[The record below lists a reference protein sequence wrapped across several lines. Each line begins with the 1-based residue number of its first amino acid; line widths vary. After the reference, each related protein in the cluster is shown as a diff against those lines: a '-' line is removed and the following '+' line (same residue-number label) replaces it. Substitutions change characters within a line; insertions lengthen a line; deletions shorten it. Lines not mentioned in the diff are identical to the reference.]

1 MKANVGRGGK
11 FPRGVNNQQRR
22 VRDNPFIVSLGEA
35 AGTECPGGG
44 KFRSDSVLQR
54 CRDRAYHTRDAV

>member
-11 FPRGVNNQQRR
+11 FPSGVKSHQGR

-35 AGTECPGGG
+35 ALTECPGGG
-44 KFRSDSVLQR
+44 KFRSDSVLQS
-54 CRDRAYHTRDAV
+54 CRERAYHTRDAV

>member
-11 FPRGVNNQQRR
+11 FPRGVNSQQGR

-35 AGTECPGGG
+35 AVTEYPGRG
-44 KFRSDSVLQR
+44 KFRSDSVLQS
-54 CRDRAYHTRDAV
+54 CRDQAYRTRDAV